1 MRLPRRFKGMQATLA
16 SNNTQHFSLAELG
29 GLQTSSM
36 LSSGSSG
43 VPSGSSTPGAQ
54 AGQGLRLPIP
64 AAVAEQVLQELG
76 EEWGAAKLLACLGW
90 RAAGSLQPRACLQPS
105 RSRGLEARK

>member
-1 MRLPRRFKGMQATLA
+1 MQATLA
-16 SNNTQHFSLAELG
+16 SNNTQHFSLADLG

-36 LSSGSSG
+36 LSSG

-76 EEWGAAKLLACLGW
+76 EQWGAPKLLACLGW
-90 RAAGSLQPRACLQPS
+90 RAAGSLQPRACLQPR